1 MDLASGTCQGQR
13 QWSDGN
19 GNQTTGAWGV
29 GGKQREKAGNKKLVR
44 RRREG
49 TVGVTGGGHRV
60 ERTY

>member
-1 MDLASGTCQGQR
+1 M
-13 QWSDGN
+13 
-19 GNQTTGAWGV
+19 